1 MRAGKI
7 YSRDEDEISSSSKDC
22 SRVDLNNLIKRVRDE
37 EKKNKRSNTYLSV
50 LVLTIVAIF
59 GIILTL

>member
-1 MRAGKI
+1 MRAEKI
-7 YSRDEDEISSSSKDC
+7 YSRDENEISSSSKDS

>member
-1 MRAGKI
+1 MRAEKI
-7 YSRDEDEISSSSKDC
+7 YSRDENEISSSSKDS
-22 SRVDLNNLIKRVRDE
+22 SRVDLNNLMKRVRDE